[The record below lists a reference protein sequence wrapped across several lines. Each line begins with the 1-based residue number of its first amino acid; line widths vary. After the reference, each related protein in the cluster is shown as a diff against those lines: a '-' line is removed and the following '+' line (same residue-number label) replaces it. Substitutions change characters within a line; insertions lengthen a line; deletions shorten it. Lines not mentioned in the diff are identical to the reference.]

1 MSVYKYSTDNL
12 KPFTKFVCPSDIQMR
27 QKIETTLAVLKQNI
41 KFCDLEQLIDIK
53 FPRDCCKYYWHRTEH
68 MFLKFGPSVSG
79 PM

>member
-12 KPFTKFVCPSDIQMR
+12 KPFTKFGR
-27 QKIETTLAVLKQNI
+27 KIETTLAVLKQNI